1 MAMEERPV
9 DPAQA
14 TLGDVFRVVT
24 GIRKEQG
31 ELRKEQGELRK
42 GQGELR
48 TGQEEMR
55 AELSAFR
62 SSVDEQLEA
71 IRRRLEGQTE
81 SALNV
86 ALHVLGEQ
94 RTKLRELVDWA
105 NSRGAQIEKLP

>member
-1 MAMEERPV
+1 MEERPV

-24 GIRKEQG
+24 GIRKEQA
-31 ELRKEQGELRK
+31 
-42 GQGELR
+42 
-48 TGQEEMR
+48 EMR

-62 SSVDEQLEA
+62 TSVDEQLET

-81 SALNV
+81 AALNV